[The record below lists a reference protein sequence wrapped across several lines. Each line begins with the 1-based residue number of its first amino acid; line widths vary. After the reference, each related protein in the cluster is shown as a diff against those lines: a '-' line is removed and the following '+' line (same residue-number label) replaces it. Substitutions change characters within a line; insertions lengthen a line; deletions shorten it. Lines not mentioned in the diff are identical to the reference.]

1 MLISDSQHVMPPEW
15 KYVPLKKTN
24 IHPIRWSEFLYE
36 MIKNFKDSTPENNA
50 LIVTHGGMI
59 RVITKHLLQFS
70 SRPLGLNLAH
80 CGIGNNSISV
90 FELEVS
96 DAEIVNCDVV
106 KVFDCKH
113 LQRSC

>member
-1 MLISDSQHVMPPEW
+1 MNHAHTYSRVSWNSFLTIDFPFIDFIV
-15 KYVPLKKTN
+15 
-24 IHPIRWSEFLYE
+24 RWCEFLYE
-36 MIKNFKDSTPENNA
+36 MIKNFKDSTSEKTV

-59 RVITKHLLQFS
+59 RVITKYLLQFS

-96 DAEIVNCDVV
+96 DSKIVNCDVV

-113 LQRSC
+113 LARSC

>member
-1 MLISDSQHVMPPEW
+1 M
-15 KYVPLKKTN
+15 
-24 IHPIRWSEFLYE
+24 IR
-36 MIKNFKDSTPENNA
+36 NFKDKSAEKNV

-59 RVITKHLLQFS
+59 RVITRHLLQYS

-96 DAEIVNCDVV
+96 NSEIVNCDVV

-113 LQRSC
+113 LARSC

>member
-1 MLISDSQHVMPPEW
+1 ML
-15 KYVPLKKTN
+15 
-24 IHPIRWSEFLYE
+24 
-36 MIKNFKDSTPENNA
+36 KNFKDDTSEKNV

-59 RVITKHLLQFS
+59 RVITKHLMQFS

-96 DAEIVNCDVV
+96 DSDIINCDVV

-113 LQRSC
+113 LARAC